1 MSEFDELLGGGS
13 PSASAAVPAAVTV
26 PPRAGT
32 DLALGTLEAADRQN
46 SSIALWSSPLQSAD
60 LDILP
65 EKEVVDGRARDMMRN
80 DAFVQ
85 GGATLHKD
93 NIVGAH
99 YLLNSRPAS
108 RVLFGRQDD
117 AWEEAFQEEVEEK
130 WELYSDSPD
139 CWVDAARMNN
149 LTGLIRLAVG
159 VHLLGGEMLSTA
171 EWITDD
177 GAPFSTAMQMV
188 EIDRL
193 CTRQDDPTSM
203 MDPNVRAGVRFNNRG
218 APIAYQIRTQHW
230 ADYGPMPFGLPTW
243 KEVPIRKPWGR
254 MQVVHLFESQRPEQT
269 RGITEMASALKAMKI
284 THTFRDIQVQNAVTQ
299 ALYAAAITS
308 ERPPNEIF
316 AALGGN
322 SSPEA
327 TQAAI
332 SAWCEGYLGSVA
344 EYVSSGRGLQIDGV
358 KIPRLYPGEKL
369 ELMSAGQGGPLGGEF
384 EQSLL
389 RYMAAAL
396 GVSYEQLARDYTNTN
411 YSSARAA
418 MVETWKFMQSRKKA
432 IADRF
437 ATIIYRLWLEE
448 AMNTGQIEA
457 VKRRGMPSLYSPKA
471 GSQYGRLNLN
481 FDAITRCEWIGAS
494 RGQIDEGKETDAAI
508 ARINSGLSTAED
520 ELARLG
526 KDWRKVFRQIK
537 REQEMRKALGL
548 VLPGL
553 ESKAAAPRIRRR
565 TTTLPTTLPRTR
577 TKRRTANDDS
587 EPVPGAHQWRAA
599 SGRGDFR

>member
-1 MSEFDELLGGGS
+1 
-13 PSASAAVPAAVTV
+13 
-26 PPRAGT
+26 
-32 DLALGTLEAADRQN
+32 
-46 SSIALWSSPLQSAD
+46 
-60 LDILP
+60 
-65 EKEVVDGRARDMMRN
+65 MMRN

-85 GGATLHKD
+85 GGQQLHKD

-99 YLLNSRPAS
+99 YLLNARPSS
-108 RVLFGRQDD
+108 RVLFGKQDD

-139 CWVDAARMNN
+139 CWVDAARLNN
-149 LTGLIRLAVG
+149 FTAHIRLAVG
-159 VHLLGGEMLSTA
+159 VHLLGGEVLATA

-177 GAPFSTAMQMV
+177 GAPFSTAIQMV

-193 CTRQDDPTSM
+193 CTRMDDPSSM
-203 MDPNVRAGVRFNNRG
+203 MDPNIRAGVRFNSRG

-230 ADYGPMPFGLPTW
+230 ADYGPQPFGLPQW
-243 KEVPIRKPWGR
+243 KEIPIRKPWGR
-254 MQVVHLFESQRPEQT
+254 MQVIHLFESQRPEQT

-308 ERPPNEIF
+308 ERPPNEVF
-316 AALGGN
+316 AALGGGTP
-322 SSPEA
+322 SAEA
-327 TQAAI
+327 MQAAI
-332 SAWCEGYLGSVA
+332 DSYCQGYLGSVA
-344 EYVSSGRGLQIDGV
+344 EYVSSGKGLQIDGV

-369 ELMSAGQGGPLGGEF
+369 ELLSPGSNGPLGTEF

-389 RYMAAAL
+389 RYIAAAL

-457 VKRRGMPSLYSPKA
+457 VKRRGMPSLYSPQS
-471 GSQYGRLNLN
+471 GSRFGRLNLN
-481 FDAITRCEWIGAS
+481 FDAISRCEWIGAS
-494 RGQIDEGKETDAAI
+494 RGQIDEQKETEAAI
-508 ARINSGLSTAED
+508 AKINAGLSTAED

-526 KDWRKVFRQIK
+526 KDWRKVFRQIQ
-537 REQEMRKALGL
+537 REQEMRKTLGL

-553 ESKAAAPRIRRR
+553 EAKAA
-565 TTTLPTTLPRTR
+565 PTATQS
-577 TKRRTANDDS
+577 NDNNPDDTPS
-587 EPVPGAHQWRAA
+587 DTNKKAA
-599 SGRGDFR
+599 KQ

>member
-1 MSEFDELLGGGS
+1 VSDFDELLAGS
-13 PSASAAVPAAVTV
+13 PPVKAALPAPVTV
-26 PPRAGT
+26 PPRAGS
-32 DLALGTLEAADRQN
+32 DLALGAMEAADRM
-46 SSIALWSSPLQSAD
+46 SSTIALWGSPLQSAD

-65 EKEVVDGRARDMMRN
+65 EKHIVDGRARDMMRN

-85 GGATLHKD
+85 GGAQLHKD

-99 YLLNSRPAS
+99 YLLNSRPSS
-108 RVLFGRQDD
+108 RVLFGKQDD

-139 CWVDAARMNN
+139 CWVDASRQMNFTQ
-149 LTGLIRLAVG
+149 LLRLAVG
-159 VHLLGGEMLSTA
+159 VHLLGGEVLATA

-177 GAPFSTAMQMV
+177 GAPFATAMQMV

-193 CTRQDDPTSM
+193 CTRMDDPSSM
-203 MDPNVRAGVRFNNRG
+203 MDPNVRAGVRFNARG

-230 ADYGPMPFGLPTW
+230 ADYGPMPFGLPQW
-243 KEVPIRKPWGR
+243 KEVEVRKPWGR
-254 MQVVHLFESQRPEQT
+254 MQVVHLFDAQRPEQT
-269 RGITEMASALKAMKI
+269 RGITEMSTALKAMKI

-316 AALGGN
+316 AALGGGQP
-322 SSPEA
+322 SPEA

-344 EYVSSGRGLQIDGV
+344 EYVSGGKGIQIDGV

-369 ELMSAGQGGPLGGEF
+369 ELLSAGNTGPLGGEF

-389 RYMAAAL
+389 RYMAAAF

-418 MVETWKFMQSRKKA
+418 MVETWKFMQARKKI

-437 ATIIYRLWLEE
+437 ASIMYRLWLEE

-457 VKRRGMPSLYSPKA
+457 VKRRGMPSLYSPQA
-471 GSQYGRLNLN
+471 GSKFGRLNIN

-494 RGQIDEGKETDAAI
+494 RGQIDEGKETEAAV
-508 ARINSGLSTAED
+508 ARINAGLSTAED

-526 KDWRKVFRQIK
+526 KDWRKVFRQIQ
-537 REQEMRKALGL
+537 REQGMRKALGL

-553 ESKAAAPRIRRR
+553 EGKAAATAKDPN
-565 TTTLPTTLPRTR
+565 
-577 TKRRTANDDS
+577 ANDNTSNDTPS
-587 EPVPGAHQWRAA
+587 DTKKKAGNE
-599 SGRGDFR
+599 